1 MDDEFAHA
9 RLFIK
14 TDRRHAMSFA
24 LMSFLRRSEL
34 GLAQTSSAE
43 GRLETSFVQRFSRA
57 RVAAAS
63 AQEATRADELLAK
76 HERVVLWLSQ
86 IEEPAD

>member
-9 RLFIK
+9 RLFIR
-14 TDRRHAMSFA
+14 TERRHAMSFA

-34 GLAQTSSAE
+34 RPAQSTSAE
-43 GRLETSFVQRFSRA
+43 GRLETSSMVCFSTA
-57 RVAAAS
+57 RVEAAMEL
-63 AQEATRADELLAK
+63 EATRADELLAK

-86 IEEPAD
+86 IEEPAY